1 MKWWAGFSNEMV
13 ILTSNKQVAVE
24 AMSRHHFVSFRMFDD
39 KFVAYCAVSRGL
51 IMAYG
56 LGISIPK
63 YEDLI
68 SYGYVEYSVNNTQQL
83 WGVQQRFFAIVSD
96 IGSAI
101 ATDFQYIYE
110 FLCAYES
117 TVSYI
122 EIREFRTQD
131 EANRWRNCM
140 YVQLIAPFLPYFCG
154 TYPIISRAELNTTTA
169 IVDYKKVLEEQRSNI
184 PEKLFQAYTMP
195 SIESVNLLPNLLE

>member
-1 MKWWAGFSNEMV
+1 MKVFAGFSNEV
-13 ILTSNKQVAVE
+13 VVLTSDKKVAVE
-24 AMSRHHFVSFRMFDD
+24 AMARHHIVAIKLFDSEYE
-39 KFVAYCAVSRGL
+39 AYCVLARNL
-51 IMAYG
+51 IITYG
-56 LGISIPK
+56 LGTAIPK
-63 YEDLI
+63 FEDLMT
-68 SYGYVEYSVNNTQQL
+68 YGIAEYTEKIPPQV
-83 WGVQQRFFAIVSD
+83 WGYHQRFFAIVSNV
-96 IGSAI
+96 GSAI
-101 ATDFQYIYE
+101 ATNVQFVFE
-110 FLCAYES
+110 FLSAYENRA
-117 TVSYI
+117 SYI

>member
-24 AMSRHHFVSFRMFDD
+24 AMSRHHFVSLRMFDD

-63 YEDLI
+63 YEDLVN
-68 SYGYVEYSVNNTQQL
+68 YGYVEYSVNNTQQL

-110 FLCAYES
+110 FLSAYES

-122 EIREFRTQD
+122 EIREFQTQ
-131 EANRWRNCM
+131 ETANQWRNCM
-140 YVQLIAPFLPYFCG
+140 YVQLIAPFLPYFQG
-154 TYPIISRAELNTTTA
+154 TFPIINRVEANKTVA
-169 IVDYKKVLEEQRSNI
+169 VVDYKKLLKEQRTNI
-184 PEKLFQAYTMP
+184 PKPLFEGYSMP
-195 SIESVNLLPNLLE
+195 AVEPIRLLPGLID